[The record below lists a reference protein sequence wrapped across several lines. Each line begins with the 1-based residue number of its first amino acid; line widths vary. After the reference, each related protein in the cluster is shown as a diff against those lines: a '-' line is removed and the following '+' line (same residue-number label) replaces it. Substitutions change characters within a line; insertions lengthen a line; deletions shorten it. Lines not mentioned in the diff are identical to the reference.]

1 MTNSVANSSPPMMT
15 QPIVTQ
21 KSPTASPFKKPSR
34 TIAAIHSGIQATIQL
49 TKGATNAAAT
59 RRRRPK

>member
-1 MTNSVANSSPPMMT
+1 MKSVTNSMPPIMT

-21 KSPTASPFKKPSR
+21 KRPTMSPLKNPSR
-34 TIAAIHSGIQATIQL
+34 TIAATHSGIQAIVQL

-59 RRRRPK
+59 RRRRPR